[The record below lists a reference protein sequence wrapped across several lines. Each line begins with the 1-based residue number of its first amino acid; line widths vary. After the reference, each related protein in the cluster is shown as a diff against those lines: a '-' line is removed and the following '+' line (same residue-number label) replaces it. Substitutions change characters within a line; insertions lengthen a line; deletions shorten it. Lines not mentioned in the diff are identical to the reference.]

1 VRAHSHDFF
10 GNLTTDAY
18 STRAGDARAVAFT
31 RSVPT
36 ITLHGDRDGTVHP
49 ATGSR
54 SSTSGPP
61 KPGGSPRGSYTD
73 PTASAEMVRVFL
85 DHPRN

>member
-1 VRAHSHDFF
+1 MRAHSHDFF

-49 ATGSR
+49 RNGEQILHQWA
-54 SSTSGPP
+54 
-61 KPGGSPRGSYTD
+61 
-73 PTASAEMVRVFL
+73 AEAGREPARLV
-85 DHPRN
+85 H